1 MRLGGTTLSTVSKT
15 SATNNSGSDKPFD
28 MPPSRWHGRALS
40 FTPKNR
46 KGPYILMPKPE
57 LGTKRVCVACG
68 TRFYDL
74 TKSPAV
80 CPKCGTEQPVDQ
92 PRPRRTG
99 GNVVE
104 DKRPKKVT
112 PAPEDVDVEVEG
124 VEDVEEEDVLEA
136 ADELEDDGAVINDEA
151 EPETDESEL

>member
-1 MRLGGTTLSTVSKT
+1 
-15 SATNNSGSDKPFD
+15 
-28 MPPSRWHGRALS
+28 
-40 FTPKNR
+40 
-46 KGPYILMPKPE
+46 MPKPE

-112 PAPEDVDVEVEG
+112 PAPEDVDVEVE
-124 VEDVEEEDVLEA
+124 DVEEEDVLEA
-136 ADELEDDGAVINDEA
+136 ADDLEDDADVIGGDIEV
-151 EPETDESEL
+151 EPDTDEHER